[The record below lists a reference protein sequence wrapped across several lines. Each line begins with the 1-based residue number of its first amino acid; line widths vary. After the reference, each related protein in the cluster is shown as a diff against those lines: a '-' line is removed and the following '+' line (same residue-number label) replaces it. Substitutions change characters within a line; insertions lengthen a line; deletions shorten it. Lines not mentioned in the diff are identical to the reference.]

1 MEFKQL
7 EAFTAVVELKSF
19 SKAAGRLFLTQP
31 TVSAHIQSLERELG
45 TRLILRNTKALTLSD
60 SGECLYRYAKEMLS
74 LRDKALTDLGQGAS
88 TPCGTITIAA
98 STIPSQYILPGVLA
112 EFRKQYPEVTFN
124 MIKCDSGMVI
134 KYLEDNRADIGVTG
148 TISDT
153 SNCSFEPFAKDKLV
167 VVTPNTKEYSKIQSF
182 DPTMLLAAPFIVREE
197 ESGTRKEYE
206 HYLSSIGI
214 NPKELNVVAQ
224 MDNVDS
230 IKSSISSGLGISI
243 MSRMSVAEYCKLG
256 LVHTAT
262 INESS
267 IGRNLYL
274 VRLKNKHLPAI
285 VERFMAKVREYGSSC
300 GSCSTCD

>member
-19 SKAAGRLFLTQP
+19 SKAANRLFLTQP

-45 TRLILRNTKALTLSD
+45 TRLILRNTKSLTLSD
-60 SGECLYRYAKEMLS
+60 SGECLYSYAKEIIY
-74 LRDKALTDLGQGAS
+74 LRDKALTDLGHGVSA
-88 TPCGTITIAA
+88 PCGNITIAA

-112 EFRKQYPEVTFN
+112 EFHQQYPEVTFN
-124 MIKCDSGMVI
+124 IIKCDSGMVI
-134 KYLEDNRADIGVTG
+134 KHLEDNRADIGVTG

-167 VVTPNTKEYSKIQSF
+167 VVTPNSKEYSQIKSF
-182 DPTMLLAAPFIVREE
+182 DKERLLQAPFIAREE
-197 ESGTRKEYE
+197 ESGTRREYE
-206 HYLSSIGI
+206 QYLNSIGI

-230 IKSSISSGLGISI
+230 IKSSIASGLGISI
-243 MSRMSVAEYCKLG
+243 MSQMSVAEYCKLG
-256 LVHTAT
+256 LVRTST
-262 INESS
+262 INETS

-274 VRLKNKHLPAI
+274 VRLKNKHLPPV
-285 VERFMAKVREYGSSC
+285 VERFMSKVREYSNTC
-300 GSCSTCD
+300 GSCSSCS